1 MAHIPKNTQ
10 STDLRTMNEALLL
23 GSVRQHELAEVSDNL
38 SKQLY
43 ALNIQLHLEV
53 DERQQVEATL
63 RASEERFRTLFDLEP
78 IGIYTCDASGLIQDF
93 NAQAAELWGRRPIP
107 GDPAERFCGSFKM
120 FRPDGSL
127 IPHEQCPMADVV
139 SGRIPEVHD
148 GEVIVSRPD
157 GSQITVIVNIRQL
170 KDQFGGITGAINCF
184 YDITERKRN
193 EAAVLASEARY
204 RTLFNSI
211 DEGFCVI
218 EKVETVPG
226 EPSDFRYLEANPGF
240 ERQTGIGGVVG
251 NTIRGALPQEPQEWF
266 DTYDAILKDGKPLRF
281 ERILVTTGRVLELY
295 AFRVEDGTDRRV
307 AVIFKDI
314 TARKHAERLAQRLGA
329 IVESSTDAII
339 SKTLDSIITSWNQ
352 GAETLF
358 GYSAEEAIGKS
369 ITMLMQPEKH
379 AEEREIMGRIG
390 RGERVENHEAIR
402 QRKDGSTVWVSLT
415 VSPLK
420 DGQGRVIGASKI
432 ARDMTERRRADEHR
446 AILVAELN
454 HRAKN
459 LLAMVQ
465 AIASQTLSN
474 ALSLGDAKL
483 AFESRLGAMARGHD
497 LLTFGNWAGT
507 DLASVIKAT
516 VEPHGG
522 GENRFHIKGPLV
534 KLTPA
539 TALTFT
545 MALHELCTNAAKYGA
560 LSRQNG
566 SVTIIWQV
574 TDANA
579 GVRLQLSWTETG
591 GPLVSPPSR
600 KGFGSRLIERALA
613 MELGGE
619 VRIDYEPSGVIC
631 KIDVPLPSGE
641 GKADHNAVH

>member
-1 MAHIPKNTQ
+1 MAQKPKKTQ
-10 STDLRTMNEALLL
+10 STDLREMNEALLL
-23 GSVRQHELAEVSDNL
+23 GSVRQHELAEASDGL

-43 ALNIQLHLEV
+43 ALNIQLHREI
-53 DERQQVEATL
+53 DDRKQVEESL
-63 RASEERFRTLFDLEP
+63 RLSEERLRTLFDLDP
-78 IGIYTCDASGLIQDF
+78 IGVYTCDASGVVQDF
-93 NAQAAELWGRRPIP
+93 NERAAELWGRRPTP
-107 GDPAERFCGSFKM
+107 SDPAERFCGSFQM
-120 FRPDGSL
+120 FRPNGSFM
-127 IPHEQCPMADVV
+127 PHEQCPMADVV
-139 SGRIPEVHD
+139 SGRIPEVRD

-157 GSQITVIVNIRQL
+157 GSQITVIVNIRPLRNQR
-170 KDQFGGITGAINCF
+170 GEITGAINCF

-218 EKVETVPG
+218 EKTESAPG
-226 EPSDFRYLEANPGF
+226 EPSDFRYVEANPGF
-240 ERQTGIGGVVG
+240 EKQTGIGGVVG
-251 NTIRGALPQEPQEWF
+251 NTIRGTLPQEPQEWF
-266 DTYDAILKDGKPLRF
+266 DTYDAILKDGMPRQF

-295 AFRVEDGTDRRV
+295 AFRVEDRTDRRV

-314 TARKHAERLAQRLGA
+314 TTRKHAEMLAQRFAA
-329 IVESSTDAII
+329 IVESTSDAII
-339 SKTLDSIITSWNQ
+339 SKTLDGIITSWNH
-352 GAETLF
+352 GAERLF

-369 ITMLMQPEKH
+369 ITLLMQPEKH
-379 AEEREIMGRIG
+379 AEEREIIGRVG
-390 RGERVENHEAIR
+390 RGESVENYETIR
-402 QRKDGSTVWVSLT
+402 LRRDGSTVWVSLN

-420 DGQGRVIGASKI
+420 DGQGKVIGASKI

-446 AILVAELN
+446 GILVAELN

-474 ALSLGDAKL
+474 APSLGDAKL
-483 AFESRLGAMARGHD
+483 AFESRLGALARGHD

-507 DLASVIKAT
+507 DLASVVKAT

-522 GENRFHIKGPLV
+522 GENRFHIDGPLV
-534 KLTPA
+534 PLTPA

-560 LSRQNG
+560 LSRTNG
-566 SVTIIWQV
+566 NVKIMWQV
-574 TDANA
+574 TDGDTDN
-579 GVRLQLSWTETG
+579 RLQLSWTETG
-591 GPLVSPPSR
+591 GPPVTPPTR

-613 MELGGE
+613 MELDGD
-619 VRIDYEPSGVIC
+619 VRIDYEQSGVIC
-631 KIDVPLPSGE
+631 KIDVPLPTGK
-641 GKADHNAVH
+641 GKADYNAVH